1 MESKWQFYA
10 QNDNSTTYCTRF
22 KQLNVRGNIFFGGDS
37 SEAELLLKI
46 LTME

>member
-22 KQLNVRGNIFFGGDS
+22 KQLNVRGNIWGGGS
-37 SEAELLLKI
+37 SEAELLLKT